1 MVSVSV
7 GNRGLDLM
15 NQSAWAT
22 AGKMDDFTPSSL
34 SVSCF
39 FEQSLSL
46 SLSLSKS
53 SCFFELSL
61 SLSLCL
67 FPALTFELQNERT
80 SVCVCVSVLVV
91 VMSGCVY

>member
-61 SLSLCL
+61 SLSLSLCL

-80 SVCVCVSVLVV
+80 SVCVCLFLSL
-91 VMSGCVY
+91 

>member
-46 SLSLSKS
+46 SLSLKVLASLS
-53 SCFFELSL
+53 SLSL

-67 FPALTFELQNERT
+67 
-80 SVCVCVSVLVV
+80 SVSCFDV
-91 VMSGCVY
+91 

>member
-39 FEQSLSL
+39 FEQSL